1 MLHTTGTVWPS
12 LAANCANTCDVYDE
26 GATGECFASTEYK
39 ALGLSDVLRVESEG
53 SSGDGTYC
61 GHWSESLLKNELMTG
76 IFDPA
81 VVYNPLTRITI
92 GGLEVSSAF
101 LAA

>member
-1 MLHTTGTVWPS
+1 
-12 LAANCANTCDVYDE
+12 
-26 GATGECFASTEYK
+26 
-39 ALGLSDVLRVESEG
+39 LSDVLRVESEG

-81 VVYNPLTRITI
+81 VAYNPLTRITI